1 MKLPTRAFV
10 LLIAILFGG
19 VAAAKADGTSLLLF
33 QLSGPVDATFEL
45 NVNPAVDPGNAD
57 MGFGFTITP
66 LDLKINGVLSSDV
79 LSFYNSSPITGGGGG
94 FGAFANSGL
103 DDFATFGQQ
112 LYTGLETAPSF
123 ASIINETITLGDF
136 DANVSDAYT
145 LKVTRVVESTPE
157 PPTLLLLAAAL
168 LPLGLAAKRLL

>member
-45 NVNPAVDPGNAD
+45 AVNPAVDPGNAD

-66 LDLKINGVLSSDV
+66 LLLKVGGVPSNDLLTFFIGDPMAQGGGFAALSSDG
-79 LSFYNSSPITGGGGG
+79 LTD
-94 FGAFANSGL
+94 AFS
-103 DDFATFGQQ
+103 TFGPQ
-112 LYTGLETAPSF
+112 LYTGPESAPSF
-123 ASIINETITLGDF
+123 ASLINETITLGDF

-157 PPTLLLLAAAL
+157 PTTLLLLAAAL